1 MIIYL
6 PFFLYR
12 TMNVIQENDSHC
24 SAFINRMWSS
34 FYQQAR
40 GNVQGHGMFQRFQF
54 VFQTGKTFL
63 SYIYSHHLFRIRS
76 LEFKKRSGNILCSF
90 KQ

>member
-1 MIIYL
+1 
-6 PFFLYR
+6 
-12 TMNVIQENDSHC
+12 
-24 SAFINRMWSS
+24 MWSS

-54 VFQTGKTFL
+54 VFQTGKTIL

-76 LEFKKRSGNILCSF
+76 LGFKKRKEVTLFYVARNNNVTF
-90 KQ
+90 